1 MGLDREDF
9 SISTRKN
16 TIKDRIRSNRTKATR
31 GPLSPA
37 SEIESIIT
45 TFARYR
51 QEAGQPMMLPLLL
64 IFNCPS
70 KAEESRT
77 IFLNPVSP

>member
-1 MGLDREDF
+1 LEGEDF
-9 SISTRKN
+9 SVSQN
-16 TIKDRIRSNRTKATR
+16 TIKDRVGFNRKPTI
-31 GPLSPA
+31 GPPSPA
-37 SEIESIIT
+37 LEIEPIIT
-45 TFARYR
+45 TFSRYR